1 MSPKTKVALS
11 LDEQRSRLERR
22 ANVIRSRLLRTI
34 DALDNRR
41 HQVQEIGHHAKRLAM
56 PVGAAFAG
64 IVIATAATTFGVRA
78 LVRRRRERSF
88 GYRLSQA
95 LAPLRREQRPPFWQE
110 ALRKVALTALG
121 ILASEL
127 TKRGA
132 HGLIVGRGPR
142 ALLGPAPAPHAPTPL
157 HTTAP
162 VVATANTAPLLR

>member
-1 MSPKTKVALS
+1 MSPPVRTKSLS

-56 PVGAAFAG
+56 PIGAGVVG
-64 IVIATAATTFGVRA
+64 IVLATAGMTFGVRA
-78 LVRRRRERSF
+78 LIRH
-88 GYRLSQA
+88 
-95 LAPLRREQRPPFWQE
+95 RREQSLGFRVSRALASFRREEKTPFWQE

-132 HGLIVGRGPR
+132 RGVLAGRPPR
-142 ALLGPAPAPHAPTPL
+142 ALLAAGPTPTHAP
-157 HTTAP
+157 
-162 VVATANTAPLLR
+162 VAPLPVHSAPIIVR